1 MSTLTSVL
9 PALRRW
15 LRAIA
20 QPEISPELDA
30 ALAAELQDARA
41 RVPVLWLLGKTGAG
55 KTSIVQRL
63 TGDSRAEIG
72 NGFEPCTRT
81 ALEYDHPS
89 GQPVMRFL
97 DTRGLGEPHYDPE
110 EDLAACRTASHALL
124 IITRVD
130 DPVQGIV
137 IDALQRLA
145 ADSEALAILHVHTA
159 LQAIPDEQDRA
170 RAVTHNTRQ
179 VTAALEREVPTVQ
192 VDFTDEADGY
202 EDPHLGLGKLRQAI
216 IDLVPALELALA
228 VKHKGDREQQAF
240 LANRT
245 EILGYAGAAAAVDL
259 LPAVGLV
266 GVPSVQ
272 GKLLHALAGRYGM
285 PWDKRTARDFLAV
298 LGTSFLYRYI
308 ISLSGRQLAKLI
320 PIYGQTAGAAAAASI
335 SFASTY
341 ALGRAA
347 SLYLY
352 RRAAGEPVD
361 SDDLQA
367 AFRRA
372 FDEHKDAP

>member
-170 RAVTHNTRQ
+170 RAITHNTRQ

>member
-1 MSTLTSVL
+1 MI

-20 QPEISPELDA
+20 QPEISPELEA
-30 ALAAELQDARA
+30 ALAAELRDARA

-81 ALEYDHPS
+81 ALEYDHPA

-97 DTRGLGEPHYDPE
+97 DTRGLGEPHYDPK

-137 IDALQRLA
+137 TDALQRLD
-145 ADSEALAILHVHTA
+145 ADGDALAILHVHTA
-159 LQAIPDEQDRA
+159 LQAVPDEQDRA
-170 RAVTHNTRQ
+170 RAVTHNQRQ
-179 VTAALEREVPTVQ
+179 IMAALGREVPVVQ
-192 VDFTDEADGY
+192 VDFTDEADGFD
-202 EDPHLGLGKLRQAI
+202 DPDLGLGELRQAI
-216 IDLVPALELALA
+216 TDLVPALELALA

-266 GVPSVQ
+266 AVPSVQ

-285 PWDKRTARDFLAV
+285 PWDKRTARDFLAA

-308 ISLSGRQLAKLI
+308 LSLSGRQLAKLI
-320 PIYGQTAGAAAAASI
+320 PVYGQTAGAAAAASI

-372 FDEHKDAP
+372 FNEHKDAP